1 MILTRQCKFILA
13 GVSILLSLVVGINIG
28 VIVYNRKSK
37 SSTIEIQA
45 YKILENNPL
54 IDGHNDLAILIR
66 ENFQNKTND
75 LDLYNMAQYH
85 LVEYTPSPTD
95 ITRLRQRQVGGQFW
109 SIYTD
114 CQHQGKDAT
123 LSFMEQI
130 DLMNIIITEYSD
142 VFQLAKTAE
151 EVRQA
156 FNAKRIVSLLNI
168 GGGQAIEGS
177 FSILRLFYQIV
188 DLSHV
193 STQTTIDPLNISQ
206 SPVIFSH
213 SAAYSLCNHTRN
225 VQDDVLELVK
235 RNHGIVMVTFAPY
248 FIKCHSE
255 DPAAIADVA
264 AHINYIRN
272 IAGIDNVG
280 IGSDFDGI
288 VVTPKDLEDV

>member
-95 ITRLRQRQVGGQFW
+95 ITRLRQRQVGGQVYFCFHVLITLKTLYC
-109 SIYTD
+109 SIN
-114 CQHQGKDAT
+114 
-123 LSFMEQI
+123 F
-130 DLMNIIITEYSD
+130 EYSD

>member
-1 MILTRQCKFILA
+1 MILTKQCKFILA

-95 ITRLRQRQVGGQFW
+95 ITRLRQRQVGGQVYFCFHVLITLKTLYC
-109 SIYTD
+109 SIN
-114 CQHQGKDAT
+114 
-123 LSFMEQI
+123 F
-130 DLMNIIITEYSD
+130 EYSD

-177 FSILRLFYQIV
+177 FSILRLFYQM
-188 DLSHV
+188 
-193 STQTTIDPLNISQ
+193 
-206 SPVIFSH
+206 
-213 SAAYSLCNHTRN
+213 
-225 VQDDVLELVK
+225 
-235 RNHGIVMVTFAPY
+235 GIRYMTLPHNF
-248 FIKCHSE
+248 
-255 DPAAIADVA
+255 
-264 AHINYIRN
+264 N
-272 IAGIDNVG
+272 
-280 IGSDFDGI
+280 
-288 VVTPKDLEDV
+288 TPW